1 MNHIYQVIK
10 KMILAKV
17 INEKVETI
25 TLPQFRQRLKN
36 FSDFIKIIEKM
47 VLIRRIIRQIPG
59 NKNNI
64 WLLAS
69 RSWPQGKL

>member
-1 MNHIYQVIK
+1 MNHVYQVIK

-36 FSDFIKIIEKM
+36 FSDFMKIIEKI
-47 VLIRRIIRQIPG
+47 VLISRIARQIPG

-64 WLLAS
+64 
-69 RSWPQGKL
+69 